1 MRVKA
6 SQELFDAL
14 TSFET
19 AYGSNGL
26 STIVQNDIEISTKHI
41 VEFLTRC
48 TEIIAR
54 KKEEVDRI
62 SVELN
67 ELSGKVMLHIM
78 ECNQE

>member
-26 STIVQNDIEISTKHI
+26 STIVQNDVEIPTNQI
-41 VEFLTRC
+41 AGFLLRC
-48 TEIIAR
+48 KEIIAR